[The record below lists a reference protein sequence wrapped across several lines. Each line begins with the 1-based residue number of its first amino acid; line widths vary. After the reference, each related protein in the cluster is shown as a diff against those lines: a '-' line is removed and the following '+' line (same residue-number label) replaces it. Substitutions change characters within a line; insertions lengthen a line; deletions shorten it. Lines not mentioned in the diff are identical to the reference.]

1 MERGCSCDNPEYSE
15 FVCKTYGHVFTGNL
29 EIIDNDKLRNIMKF
43 GAKFRIDSVWCWDK
57 VMAGLSEDL
66 YVNVLRLSKKF
77 NISVNDF
84 RPWIDKVL
92 EVVHKRIKKLKSNSN
107 LQSSNDWKS
116 VLGASL
122 NRLHDKYIICTVDK
136 ASNNYSVI
144 CKKFYVKVLLDEL
157 GFDYS
162 SLQPVGNFTYSPVLD
177 DSSHIIHS
185 HIRYL
190 KEKFNVN
197 CKDDDKRL
205 PNIFWVPKLHKNPYK
220 FRFIAGARFCSTKP
234 ISVVINKGLEV
245 VRNNFK
251 TYCNAI
257 SRNSGYNFFW
267 SINSSNEFLT
277 RIRSLQVFSLQVFYF
292 STLYTNL
299 NHVCI
304 IEHLE
309 ALLELVFNNTNRRFL
324 CIKYDKAFFSARKY
338 NSYKCFDLDTFKLA
352 IRYVINEVFVCFGGL
367 VFRQIKGIPMGGN
380 CSPLIADLF
389 LAHCEFVYMSSLLKD
404 KKFGLARLL
413 SNTSRYI
420 DDLCF
425 INYKG
430 FDNIKSKIYPSDLIA
445 ERSGNN
451 DYCVTYLDV
460 KLTISEGN
468 VSTSVFHKVDD
479 FKFPVVLLTF
489 PQSLIPYKMGCRV
502 FGGQILRYLRIC
514 SNREDFFL
522 KSNKTASLLIGRGYK
537 VSDLQF
543 DMEKI
548 LANHSGLLLKFNLFS
563 PRQVSNYLGFT
574 SLNLH

>member
-1 MERGCSCDNPEYSE
+1 
-15 FVCKTYGHVFTGNL
+15 
-29 EIIDNDKLRNIMKF
+29 
-43 GAKFRIDSVWCWDK
+43 
-57 VMAGLSEDL
+57 
-66 YVNVLRLSKKF
+66 
-77 NISVNDF
+77 
-84 RPWIDKVL
+84 
-92 EVVHKRIKKLKSNSN
+92 
-107 LQSSNDWKS
+107 
-116 VLGASL
+116 
-122 NRLHDKYIICTVDK
+122 
-136 ASNNYSVI
+136 
-144 CKKFYVKVLLDEL
+144 
-157 GFDYS
+157 
-162 SLQPVGNFTYSPVLD
+162 
-177 DSSHIIHS
+177 
-185 HIRYL
+185 
-190 KEKFNVN
+190 
-197 CKDDDKRL
+197 
-205 PNIFWVPKLHKNPYK
+205 
-220 FRFIAGARFCSTKP
+220 
-234 ISVVINKGLEV
+234 
-245 VRNNFK
+245 
-251 TYCNAI
+251 
-257 SRNSGYNFFW
+257 
-267 SINSSNEFLT
+267 
-277 RIRSLQVFSLQVFYF
+277 
-292 STLYTNL
+292 
-299 NHVCI
+299 
-304 IEHLE
+304 
-309 ALLELVFNNTNRRFL
+309 
-324 CIKYDKAFFSARKY
+324 
-338 NSYKCFDLDTFKLA
+338 
-352 IRYVINEVFVCFGGL
+352 
-367 VFRQIKGIPMGGN
+367 
-380 CSPLIADLF
+380 
-389 LAHCEFVYMSSLLKD
+389 VYMSSLLKD